1 MNYKWPRF
9 IWHIKPLSRLTS
21 LVKRIPYSRLRYEMN
36 HYLRQLC
43 TTLYRIGY
51 GGVRLHHYTT
61 DNVSQKNLPSGKKT
75 VCHLLYDY
83 DRTKEKKK
91 LMASLKVKTR
101 EKRFLHIPLYYWVR
115 SSVRPNAYTHDD
127 TTSLYQPT
135 RKSPSVILLVL
146 QPHHGSMARISFTVA
161 CATNNRIS
169 LPSMV
174 SSYSPGSTTLCA
186 DKEIWLLYSFQ
197 SRYHVALRG
206 TRNKYFWT
214 VVLTFNSTQGSYPSF
229 CPPRCPTSFYP

>member
-1 MNYKWPRF
+1 MRWIITCDNYVRRCTELGMVEYVYTTILQIMF
-9 IWHIKPLSRLTS
+9 H
-21 LVKRIPYSRLRYEMN
+21 KRT
-36 HYLRQLC
+36 YLLESKLFATFC
-43 TTLYRIGY
+43 TTTIE
-51 GGVRLHHYTT
+51 
-61 DNVSQKNLPSGKKT
+61 QKRKKKT
-75 VCHLLYDY
+75 DGIPKSK
-83 DRTKEKKK
+83 DQ
-91 LMASLKVKTR
+91 R
-101 EKRFLHIPLYYWVR
+101 ERFLHIPLYYWVR

-174 SSYSPGSTTLCA
+174 SSYYSPGSTTLCA

-229 CPPRCPTSFYP
+229 CPPRCPTSFLPIDPSSRPTA